1 LLKVGILS
9 SDNPHKTLVGGK
21 HVHLYLL
28 ERALKQM
35 KINFS
40 TCYYEPNVFDT
51 FDMYIRAAFS
61 RFTKM
66 FGNEKVS
73 VRNAIASVDRKLRFF
88 ENVNLNVDVVH
99 CHDTVAI
106 AKLRTQVPKILT
118 LHGYFAREALNYFPF
133 SEKWKS
139 MYYDH
144 CLDVEKSAYK
154 RADFIITVDTRIRD
168 YVVANFEYPVEKTA
182 VIYNAVDTDNFRPV
196 TDSEK
201 REIRRKLKIPEDK
214 FVVLV
219 PRRYVMKN
227 GVLYAAQAFE
237 KLRADNRFFFLFIG
251 RGPLKSQIFEIL
263 RDNNNALVGD
273 YVDYRDNVWEYYQAA
288 DVVLIP
294 SITSENIQEATS
306 LSMLES
312 MSCGKITV
320 CTNIGGMAEIIRD
333 TQNGIL
339 IPEKDI
345 DAIADTLVDLCD
357 NYHSFE
363 HVMQEARKYVVQNS
377 SYIVHARKIV
387 EIYNKVMLLT

>member
-1 LLKVGILS
+1 
-9 SDNPHKTLVGGK
+9 
-21 HVHLYLL
+21 
-28 ERALKQM
+28 
-35 KINFS
+35 
-40 TCYYEPNVFDT
+40 
-51 FDMYIRAAFS
+51 
-61 RFTKM
+61 
-66 FGNEKVS
+66 
-73 VRNAIASVDRKLRFF
+73 
-88 ENVNLNVDVVH
+88 
-99 CHDTVAI
+99 
-106 AKLRTQVPKILT
+106 
-118 LHGYFAREALNYFPF
+118 
-133 SEKWKS
+133 

-251 RGPLKSQIFEIL
+251 RGPLKSQIVEIL

-294 SITSENIQEATS
+294 SITSENIQ
-306 LSMLES
+306 
-312 MSCGKITV
+312 
-320 CTNIGGMAEIIRD
+320 
-333 TQNGIL
+333 
-339 IPEKDI
+339 
-345 DAIADTLVDLCD
+345 
-357 NYHSFE
+357 
-363 HVMQEARKYVVQNS
+363 
-377 SYIVHARKIV
+377 
-387 EIYNKVMLLT
+387 